1 MRQGWLK
8 EILEE
13 NRRELASW
21 PEWKKARQ
29 ADDPKESETVEVK
42 EAIVFEQVARPSVT
56 AR

>member
-29 ADDPKESETVEVK
+29 ADDQKESEAVEVQ
-42 EAIVFEQVARPSVT
+42 EAIVFEDVARPSVT

>member
-29 ADDPKESETVEVK
+29 AEDPKESETAEVE
-42 EAIVFEQVARPSVT
+42 ETIVFEPIGRPSAT
-56 AR
+56 AS

>member
-29 ADDPKESETVEVK
+29 PQSDPKTSTSEKKVEC
-42 EAIVFEQVARPSVT
+42 PSD
-56 AR
+56 RKS